1 MPDKAKIIPHADVPR
16 PYGKDLIKLPPTKMT
31 FACLTPSGSHW
42 MPHRARLICSR
53 NHRSLNL
60 TFFCIPALR
69 GWSSQGA
76 FECLHILYTY
86 CKKAIFCGE
95 KSGYFVKNA
104 NLNVRKLP
112 FFSQGSK
119 RAFFVKKKAYTL
131 DRRISAYITRAVWL
145 WCSWRLAY
153 ICFQFL
159 ESEPKMCRYAKQA
172 RYKLGRKNQVR
183 GFEDEI
189 NFRVNPKIFQRH
201 WWMCFRSSKRIK

>member
-119 RAFFVKKKAYTL
+119 RAFFVKKSIYPGSANFCIYNKGCLVMMLLTTRLYMFSIFGEWAKNVPLRKA
-131 DRRISAYITRAVWL
+131 S
-145 WCSWRLAY
+145 
-153 ICFQFL
+153 
-159 ESEPKMCRYAKQA
+159 
-172 RYKLGRKNQVR
+172 
-183 GFEDEI
+183 
-189 NFRVNPKIFQRH
+189 
-201 WWMCFRSSKRIK
+201 